1 MSTSSSLPI
10 PTRVQQQ
17 ASTAMVRAIASRTT
31 ACLALL
37 SVAIAWGDRAAEA
50 DAPLV
55 LKDGDRVVL
64 LGEGFIE
71 REGQQGIIETAL
83 TIAHPD
89 ARLEFRN
96 LGWNGDTVWA
106 ESRGV
111 FDSPAE
117 GYRRMLT
124 LVRELEPSVIVVAYG
139 RNESYAGP
147 KGVDAFR
154 SQLTTL
160 CSDLSQ
166 PIPAG
171 GDASPAPPPP
181 RLVLITPLPFLEADT
196 CPDAEQRNALL
207 AEYAAAIREV
217 AAALKTPLIDLF
229 ASFPREN
236 ANGLL
241 SRDGIQLTQPG
252 YEAAARIMVAA
263 TGGSLGS
270 DNFAEFEPVRQRVAE
285 KNELFFHRWR
295 PANET
300 YLFLFRRHEQGNNA
314 VEIPQFDP
322 LVAEAEGR
330 IRDAVK
336 AVR

>member
-1 MSTSSSLPI
+1 
-10 PTRVQQQ
+10 
-17 ASTAMVRAIASRTT
+17 
-31 ACLALL
+31 
-37 SVAIAWGDRAAEA
+37 
-50 DAPLV
+50 
-55 LKDGDRVVL
+55 VL

-117 GYRRMLT
+117 GYRRMLA
-124 LVRELEPSVIVVAYG
+124 LVRELTPSVIVVAYG

-147 KGVDAFR
+147 QGVDAFR

-166 PIPAG
+166 PTPAG

-181 RLVLITPLPFLEADT
+181 RLVLVTPLPFLKADT

-217 AAALKTPLIDLF
+217 AAALETPLIDLF

-241 SRDGIQLTQPG
+241 SRDGIQLTQSG
-252 YEAAARIMVAA
+252 YEAAARILVTA
-263 TGGSLGS
+263 TGGSLSS
-270 DNFAEFEPVRQRVAE
+270 DNFAEFEAVRQRVAE
-285 KNELFFHRWR
+285 KNALFFHRWR

>member
-1 MSTSSSLPI
+1 MFFSPRRRVVFLGESVLAG
-10 PTRVQQQ
+10 TR
-17 ASTAMVRAIASRTT
+17 R
-31 ACLALL
+31 
-37 SVAIAWGDRAAEA
+37 RAAILNTVGLGVLAFAAVLGRAANATEPP
-50 DAPLV
+50 PL
-55 LKDGDRVVL
+55 LADGDRVVL

-96 LGWNGDTVWA
+96 LGWNGDIVWA

-117 GYRRMLT
+117 GYRRMLA
-124 LVRELEPSVIVVAYG
+124 LVRELEPSVIVVVYG

-147 KGVDAFR
+147 QGVDAFR
-154 SQLTTL
+154 SQLSTL

-166 PIPAG
+166 PTPAG
-171 GDASPAPPPP
+171 GDANPAPSP
-181 RLVLITPLPFLEADT
+181 RLVLVTPLPFLKANT
-196 CPDAEQRNALL
+196 CPDAEQRNVVL

-217 AAALKTPLIDLF
+217 AAALEMPLIDLF
-229 ASFPREN
+229 SSFPREN

-241 SRDGIQLTQPG
+241 SRDGIQLTQRG
-252 YEAAARIMVAA
+252 YEAAARILVTA
-263 TGGSLGS
+263 TGGSLSS
-270 DNFAEFEPVRQRVAE
+270 DNFAEFEAVRQRVAE
-285 KNELFFHRWR
+285 KNALFFHRWR

>member
-1 MSTSSSLPI
+1 MPTGSSHHVSPVEQSVSLGWI
-10 PTRVQQQ
+10 GRV
-17 ASTAMVRAIASRTT
+17 ASFTT
-31 ACLALL
+31 TGLAALCLI
-37 SVAIAWGDRAAEA
+37 VAWGDRAAQA
-50 DAPLV
+50 DPPSILQ
-55 LKDGDRVVL
+55 DGDRVVL

-147 KGVDAFR
+147 DGLAAFHD
-154 SQLTTL
+154 QLTTL
-160 CSDLSQ
+160 CNDVAQ
-166 PIPAG
+166 
-171 GDASPAPPPP
+171 PAPAKGEAAETSPPP
-181 RLVLITPLPFLEADT
+181 RLVLVTPLPFLKADT
-196 CPDAEQRNALL
+196 CPDAEHRNRML
-207 AEYAAAIREV
+207 ADYAAAIREV
-217 AAALKTPLIDLF
+217 AAARNAPLIDLF
-229 ASFPREN
+229 AAFPRAN
-236 ANGLL
+236 DNGLL
-241 SRDGIQLTQPG
+241 SRDGIQLTPTG
-252 YEAAARIMVAA
+252 YEAAAGIMVAA
-263 TGGSLGS
+263 TEGSLAS
-270 DNFAEFEPVRQRVAE
+270 ENFAEFEPVRQLVAE

-322 LVAEAEGR
+322 LIAEAEGR

-336 AVR
+336 ALR